1 GTVSR
6 DEDVWAGWLWLGRA
20 SDLQRRQVA
29 VAGTGPSD
37 PPAETGGCGWTGPSD
52 PPAETGGCGW
62 TGPSDPPAE
71 TNKGWCGSPEPPAG
85 TEGWTGPSDPP
96 AETNKGW
103 FGSPEPP
110 AGTTDEGRT
119 GPLDPPAG
127 PGCRTGDGGEEWR
140 WRGRRFLLEEGTGG
154 EMETSSSSSDHIA
167 ARKKAGERTGER
179 DPRWRGEGEEV
190 RGSGAETLS
199 RCGDRCGSCFTAS
212 SDRCCIGVGCVQAG
226 MVDP

>member
-1 GTVSR
+1 
-6 DEDVWAGWLWLGRA
+6 
-20 SDLQRRQVA
+20 
-29 VAGTGPSD
+29 
-37 PPAETGGCGWTGPSD
+37 GWTGPSD
-52 PPAETGGCGW
+52 PPAEAEGW

-71 TNKGWCGSPEPPAG
+71 AEGWAGPSDPPAEANKGWCGSPEPPAG
-85 TEGWTGPSDPP
+85 TEGWTGPSYPPAEAEGWTGPSDPP
-96 AETNKGW
+96 AEAEGWTGPSDPPAEANKGW
-103 FGSPEPP
+103 CGSPEPP

-154 EMETSSSSSDHIA
+154 EMETSSSSSDHIE

-190 RGSGAETLS
+190 RGSGAETRS
-199 RCGDRCGSCFTAS
+199 RCGDRCGKTQGLSTLGSNEGNETQKEGTAG
-212 SDRCCIGVGCVQAG
+212 RNQN
-226 MVDP
+226 